1 MNTET
6 AIDLFKAVVMF
17 SLYTVAPFLIV
28 TLVVG
33 LIASVLQSVTSIQE
47 PTLTFAPKLVAVAA
61 TAILLAPWLIRSLI
75 EFTTQTIS
83 RIGTM
88 GH

>member
-1 MNTET
+1 MNPET
-6 AIDLFKAVVMF
+6 AIDLFKTVVMF
-17 SLYTVAPFLIV
+17 SLYTVTPFLLV
-28 TLVVG
+28 TLIVG
-33 LIASVLQSVTSIQE
+33 LIASVMQSVTSIQE
-47 PTLTFAPKLVAVAA
+47 PTLTFAPKLVAVSA

-75 EFTTQTIS
+75 EFTAQIFS

>member
-17 SLYTVAPFLIV
+17 SLYMLAPFLIV

-47 PTLTFAPKLVAVAA
+47 PTLTFAPKLVAVGA
-61 TAILLAPWLIRSLI
+61 TAILLSPWLIRSLI
-75 EFTTQTIS
+75 EFTTQIIS

>member
-1 MNTET
+1 MNPET
-6 AIDLFKAVVMF
+6 AIDLFKTVVMF
-17 SLYTVAPFLIV
+17 SLYTVAPFLVV

-33 LIASVLQSVTSIQE
+33 LITSVLQSVTSIQE
-47 PTLTFAPKLVAVAA
+47 PTLTFAPKLFSVAA
-61 TAILLAPWLIRSLI
+61 TAVLLAPWLIRSLI
-75 EFTTQTIS
+75 EFTSQIIA

>member
-1 MNTET
+1 MNAET
-6 AIDLFKAVVMF
+6 AIDLFKTVIMF
-17 SLYTVAPFLIV
+17 ALYTVTPFLLV

-33 LIASVLQSVTSIQE
+33 LIASVMQSVTSIQE
-47 PTLTFAPKLVAVAA
+47 PTLTFAPKLIAVAA
-61 TAILLAPWLIRSLI
+61 TSIVLAPWLIRSLI
-75 EFTTQTIS
+75 EFTVQIIS

>member
-1 MNTET
+1 MNPET
-6 AIDLFKAVVMF
+6 AIDLFKTVVMF
-17 SLYTVAPFLIV
+17 SLYTVTPFLLV
-28 TLVVG
+28 TLFVG
-33 LIASVLQSVTSIQE
+33 LIASVMQSVTSIQE
-47 PTLTFAPKLVAVAA
+47 PTLTFAPKLVAVSA

-75 EFTTQTIS
+75 EFTAQIIS

>member
-1 MNTET
+1 MNPET
-6 AIDLFKAVVMF
+6 AIDLFKTVVMF
-17 SLYTVAPFLIV
+17 SLYTVTPFLLV
-28 TLVVG
+28 TLIVG
-33 LIASVLQSVTSIQE
+33 LIASVMQSVTSIQE
-47 PTLTFAPKLVAVAA
+47 PTLTFAPKLVAVSA

-75 EFTTQTIS
+75 EFTAQIIS

>member
-1 MNTET
+1 MNAET
-6 AIDLFKAVVMF
+6 AIDLFKTVIMF
-17 SLYTVAPFLIV
+17 ALYTVTPFLLV

-33 LIASVLQSVTSIQE
+33 LIASVMQSVTSIQE
-47 PTLTFAPKLVAVAA
+47 PTLTFAPKLIAVAA
-61 TAILLAPWLIRSLI
+61 TSILLAPWLIRSLI
-75 EFTTQTIS
+75 EFTVQIIS

>member
-1 MNTET
+1 MNAET
-6 AIDLFKAVVMF
+6 AIDLFKTAIMF
-17 SLYTVAPFLIV
+17 ALYTVTPFLLV

-33 LIASVLQSVTSIQE
+33 LIASVMQSVTSIQE
-47 PTLTFAPKLVAVAA
+47 PTLTFAPKLIAVAA
-61 TAILLAPWLIRSLI
+61 TSILLAPWLIRSLI
-75 EFTTQTIS
+75 EFTVQIIS